1 MEALFGNAGVAKQ
14 LAEEALALS
23 KGRDVQK
30 MAAVALAFAGAGE
43 ETRTVADGL
52 AKNYARDTLARFVF
66 LPIIHAQVALTRKDS
81 GKALEALRITQP
93 YELTFGLYPLY
104 VHGEAYLAASQGREA
119 AADFQKLLKHRGA
132 VGSEPVGALAHLGL
146 ARAYRLQGERA
157 RAIAAYKEFLTL
169 WKDADPDIPILQQAK
184 AEYAKLQ

>member
-1 MEALFGNAGVAKQ
+1 MLKSRSPAKTQ
-14 LAEEALALS
+14 C
-23 KGRDVQK
+23 
-30 MAAVALAFAGAGE
+30 
-43 ETRTVADGL
+43 
-52 AKNYARDTLARFVF
+52 
-66 LPIIHAQVALTRKDS
+66 
-81 GKALEALRITQP
+81 KALEALRITQP

-104 VHGEAYLAASQGREA
+104 VRGEAYLAASQGREA

-184 AEYAKLQ
+184 AECAKLQ